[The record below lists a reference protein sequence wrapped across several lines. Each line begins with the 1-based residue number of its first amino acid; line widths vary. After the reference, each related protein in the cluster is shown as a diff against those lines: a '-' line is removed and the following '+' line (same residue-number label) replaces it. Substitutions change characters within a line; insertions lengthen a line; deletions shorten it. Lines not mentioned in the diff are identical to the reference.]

1 MTTTPMTTTVTA
13 DLNEAYL
20 VGRRLRYAVGVGG
33 EAIVKEK
40 MRVVP
45 RVDNDHLGHVPQDGT
60 PKATIVI
67 VEAGVEVR
75 RGREDGHR
83 PPNLHTIG
91 STRLMND
98 YDFLRV

>member
-1 MTTTPMTTTVTA
+1 MTA
-13 DLNEAYL
+13 DLNEADL
-20 VGRRLRYAVGVGG
+20 VGRRLRYAVGVGR
-33 EAIVKEK
+33 EAKVKEK

-75 RGREDGHR
+75 RGRKDGHR
-83 PPNLHTIG
+83 PPNLHTID

-98 YDFLRV
+98 YDYLRV

>member
-13 DLNEAYL
+13 DLNEADL

-45 RVDNDHLGHVPQDGT
+45 RVDNDRLGRVPRDRT

-67 VEAGVEVR
+67 VEAGVEV
-75 RGREDGHR
+75 GVGAG
-83 PPNLHTIG
+83 LAIG
-91 STRLMND
+91 STPLPGGASCRP
-98 YDFLRV
+98 